1 MVAFSELVVSGLS
14 ALTYIAGGRWEFH
27 MQVSSHD
34 AVVMFARYCRA
45 RLGKAAS
52 RKVRATA
59 KALAKRGDLEGEAV
73 WNQVAEELEKGV
85 TTVSTPAAK
94 PFLRRRRVVN

>member
-1 MVAFSELVVSGLS
+1 
-14 ALTYIAGGRWEFH
+14 
-27 MQVSSHD
+27 MQITSHE

-59 KALAKRGDLEGEAV
+59 KALEKRGDLEGHTV
-73 WNQVAEELEKGV
+73 WNQVADELDKGIKP
-85 TTVSTPAAK
+85 TSKPAARS
-94 PFLRRRRVVN
+94 FRRRRSAVN

>member
-1 MVAFSELVVSGLS
+1 
-14 ALTYIAGGRWEFH
+14 
-27 MQVSSHD
+27 MQVTSHD

-59 KALAKRGDLEGEAV
+59 KVLEKRGDLEGHAV
-73 WNQVAEELEKGV
+73 WNQVADEIDKGV
-85 TTVSTPAAK
+85 KPVSKPASK
-94 PFLRRRRVVN
+94 PFSRRSSVN

>member
-1 MVAFSELVVSGLS
+1 
-14 ALTYIAGGRWEFH
+14 
-27 MQVSSHD
+27 MQITSHE

-59 KALAKRGDLEGEAV
+59 KELEKRGDHQGQVV
-73 WNQVAEELEKGV
+73 WNQVADEIDKGV
-85 TTVSTPAAK
+85 KPVTRRAAK
-94 PFLRRRRVVN
+94 PFSRRQASVN

>member
-1 MVAFSELVVSGLS
+1 MHI
-14 ALTYIAGGRWEFH
+14 T
-27 MQVSSHD
+27 SHD

-59 KALAKRGDLEGEAV
+59 KALEERGDHEGHAV
-73 WNQVAEELEKGV
+73 WNQVADEIDGGIKPV
-85 TTVSTPAAK
+85 TKRAAR
-94 PFLRRRRVVN
+94 PFSRRSPPVN

>member
-1 MVAFSELVVSGLS
+1 MHI
-14 ALTYIAGGRWEFH
+14 T
-27 MQVSSHD
+27 SHD

-59 KALAKRGDLEGEAV
+59 ETLEKRGDLEGHAV
-73 WNQVAEELEKGV
+73 WNRVADEIDKGV
-85 TTVSTPAAK
+85 KPVSRHAARA
-94 PFLRRRRVVN
+94 FSRRRSSVN